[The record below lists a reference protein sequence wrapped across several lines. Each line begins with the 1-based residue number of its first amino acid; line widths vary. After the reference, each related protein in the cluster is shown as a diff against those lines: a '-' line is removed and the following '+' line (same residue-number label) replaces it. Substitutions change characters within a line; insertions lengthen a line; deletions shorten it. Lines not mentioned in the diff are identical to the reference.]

1 MTSCCAPL
9 CSAVQK
15 ALLEKCEA
23 VDVAV
28 HAMRTLLTQVQ
39 KVVFSNE
46 DEPVML
52 SHHAT
57 YQLFSKPEEVQQE
70 EGESKEGE
78 VDSNEDDVLLV
89 MVEPTKAEIEEDRRL
104 RQQILLG
111 LFQLACA
118 MVRDSAN
125 SIDTIWNQH
134 ACTCMPFNVHT
145 YVHLNFRAPASS

>member
-1 MTSCCAPL
+1 M
-9 CSAVQK
+9 
-15 ALLEKCEA
+15 EKCEA

-39 KVVFSNE
+39 KVVFPNE
-46 DEPVML
+46 DEPVLL
-52 SHHAT
+52 SHRAT
-57 YQLFSKPEEVQQE
+57 YQLFSKPEEVQQQE
-70 EGESKEGE
+70 ESKEGE

-89 MVEPTKAEIEEDRRL
+89 MVEPTKAEIEEDRQL

-118 MVRDSAN
+118 MVRDSAY
-125 SIDTIWNQH
+125 SIDSIWSQH

-145 YVHLNFRAPASS
+145 YVHLSFRAPTSS